1 MTRRKRIPANKS
13 LASRITNLEDA
24 IDELKEALVPTEFKA
39 IFWAPGLPEPDME
52 NLPKGHTVIRF
63 VSEAEIKEPD
73 PNARLKLREEIEARA
88 AKRKAEREA
97 ETQAEEQA
105 HQIPTAAEAATA
117 RKQDTVIEVAQGVRW
132 GFQPSLRERHKN
144 YDTRPDWYRLNRS
157 GIF

>member
-1 MTRRKRIPANKS
+1 MNKRRGKPSKS

-52 NLPKGHTVIRF
+52 NLPKGHMVIRF
-63 VSEAEIKEPD
+63 VSEAEIKETD
-73 PNARLKLREEIEARA
+73 LDERLKLREEVEARA

-97 ETQAEEQA
+97 EAQAEEQA
-105 HQIPTAAEAATA
+105 PQTPMAAEAATA